1 VSDGEQRRIHEY
13 LSESGIASPKSAVIP
28 LTGDASTRRYFR
40 VIPADGPS
48 LVLALHE
55 GPIEIATLPFINVGR
70 LLERMGLPVPAI
82 LGHSDGL
89 GILALQDLGDVT
101 LQAHLGAGTLTE
113 HASLYRQAVAFV
125 EVLQRRG
132 CELESP
138 EHAPFQ
144 IAFDVEKLTWELDY
158 FVRHFLEGY
167 RGVSLSAAERTA
179 LAGEWAT
186 IVEELAA
193 EPRVLC
199 HRDYHS
205 RNLMLHEGQLYIID
219 FQDARL
225 GPDTY
230 DLVSLLRD
238 SYVDISDRELDELVA
253 YFAALR
259 GIADASE
266 FRRRFDLMAVQ
277 RNLKAL
283 GTFGYQTITRQNPVY
298 IQYIPRTL
306 RYTRTNLEA
315 HARFGRLRELLAAHI
330 EELQ

>member
-1 VSDGEQRRIHEY
+1 
-13 LSESGIASPKSAVIP
+13 

-132 CELESP
+132 RELESP

-306 RYTRTNLEA
+306 RYARTNLEA
-315 HARFGRLRELLAAHI
+315 YARFGRLRELLAAHI